1 MAGVGDCACQEDW
14 RRLFWLVSARRGERR
29 NLRTDVEGREADA
42 LVIWFVVAWGDAS
55 AVSVEGVKCAGGVDQ
70 VDSLERLAVAVA
82 GVGIEG
88 VGADGG
94 LEGVAVAV
102 AVADIGVE
110 EAGDVEDAGV
120 VARIAVAGV
129 DVVDGVRA
137 FAGDGVGAE
146 VGGVH
151 RVLNGRERAALC
163 RQSKVSNKWRECVRV
178 NVMG

>member
-1 MAGVGDCACQEDW
+1 MAGVGDCACREDW

-29 NLRTDVEGREADA
+29 NLRTDVEGRKADA

-55 AVSVEGVKCAGGVDQ
+55 AVSVEGVECAGGVDE
-70 VDSLERLAVAVA
+70 VDGLERFAVAV
-82 GVGIEG
+82 V
-88 VGADGG
+88 
-94 LEGVAVAV
+94 VAVADAV
-102 AVADIGVE
+102 AVADVGVE

-129 DVVDGVRA
+129 VVVDGVRA